1 MNLTLTLRRRL
12 AGICAAGLA
21 AVTLSGCGWLQDL
34 EMDPTRDWTAN
45 QLYTE
50 ARSAMSESNWTQ
62 ARDYYTKP
70 DTRSGHTLS
79 RRRLIS
85 RTVTSRT
92 TTPQAPCRPWI
103 GSFGPTPITPTAT
116 MRFT

>member
-62 ARDYYTKP
+62 ARDYYTKLEARYP
-70 DTRSGHTLS
+70 FGAYAQ
-79 RRRLIS
+79 
-85 RTVTSRT
+85 
-92 TTPQAPCRPWI
+92 QAQIDLAYCYFKDDDAA
-103 GSFGPTPITPTAT
+103 SAV
-116 MRFT
+116 

>member
-50 ARSAMSESNWTQ
+50 
-62 ARDYYTKP
+62 
-70 DTRSGHTLS
+70 
-79 RRRLIS
+79 
-85 RTVTSRT
+85 
-92 TTPQAPCRPWI
+92 
-103 GSFGPTPITPTAT
+103 
-116 MRFT
+116 